1 MDFRLYKSNELGPC
15 SAPGMLRMGR
25 RLFRRRAKRQGH
37 DGALEDVQICCEASC
52 AVRAALARV
61 ASRES
66 SQYSRLEVRALQRQV
81 RSAARSCRDQKQ
93 REANA
98 GLNPRQCLVLLAVY
112 ILSGFDVLVAAEFL
126 NAKADCEAMPKDEQE
141 QFIEELYLRT
151 DMEVLSR
158 LQEPVKRSDVSVRRE
173 AVSFVARSKANAFV
187 QKMNIEHGVAP
198 TSLSTADQYL
208 RHCERLGEPNLN
220 RQLRDC
226 VEHPRNTGSTGSR
239 QRNLRKWCHRFRR
252 RWSLK
257 YRSLRPLEELPADEI
272 SKAPWPQ

>member
-1 MDFRLYKSNELGPC
+1 MCGPC
-15 SAPGMLRMGR
+15 CIHTGS
-25 RLFRRRAKRQGH
+25 
-37 DGALEDVQICCEASC
+37 
-52 AVRAALARV
+52 
-61 ASRES
+61 ES
-66 SQYSRLEVRALQRQV
+66 SQYSRQEVRALQRQV

-112 ILSGFDVLVAAEFL
+112 ILSRFDVLVAAEFL
-126 NAKADCEAMPKDEQE
+126 DAKSDCQAMPKDELE
-141 QFIEELYLRT
+141 QFIEELYFRT

-158 LQEPVKRSDVSVRRE
+158 LQEPVKRSVVSVRRE

-187 QKMNIEHGVAP
+187 QKMNIERGVAP

-208 RHCERLGEPNLN
+208 RQCERLGEPNLN

-226 VEHPRNTGSTGSR
+226 VERPRNTGCGQR
-239 QRNLRKWCHRFRR
+239 RNLRRLCHRFRC

-257 YRSLRPLEELPADEI
+257 YRSLRPLEKSSQPTKSSPRHLGLRHSMCQFECGSWGLLVLLMGNFLPLEFRMHNI
-272 SKAPWPQ
+272 F

>member
-61 ASRES
+61 ASEVI
-66 SQYSRLEVRALQRQV
+66 SRLEVRALQRQV
-81 RSAARSCRDQKQ
+81 RSAARSCRAQKQ

-126 NAKADCEAMPKDEQE
+126 NAKADCQAMPKDEQE
-141 QFIEELYLRT
+141 QL
-151 DMEVLSR
+151 
-158 LQEPVKRSDVSVRRE
+158 
-173 AVSFVARSKANAFV
+173 
-187 QKMNIEHGVAP
+187 
-198 TSLSTADQYL
+198 
-208 RHCERLGEPNLN
+208 
-220 RQLRDC
+220 
-226 VEHPRNTGSTGSR
+226 
-239 QRNLRKWCHRFRR
+239 
-252 RWSLK
+252 
-257 YRSLRPLEELPADEI
+257 
-272 SKAPWPQ
+272 